1 MSAYSLSGA
10 MPSNSN
16 SSDNLFVRAIAM
28 QTEVQQFGRVQGN
41 PYQIVNQCFALQAK
55 FAQVYYERSVRSIDR
70 YCAAVTAANESRLD
84 GSARATTP
92 AEFWRDAGR
101 YWLDFTQRSILFWDA
116 LRERGNNWLE
126 HEKAGKPPLLHFPW
140 EMIADARTFERPV
153 NYALV
158 RIIPPSGVEIDQNR
172 RPFVIIDPRAGHGPG
187 IGGFKQDS
195 QVGMALKA
203 GHPVYFLIFFPEPM
217 PGQTLADVSR
227 AEAEFL
233 RIVGE
238 RHPNTRKAVVIG
250 NCQGG
255 WASMLVGAIEP
266 DLVGPLVINGA
277 PMSYWA
283 GNDGENPMRYAGG
296 TLGGVWPAL
305 FASDLGAG
313 QFDGAYLVDNFEYLN
328 PANTY
333 FDKYYALFSK
343 IDTEP
348 ERFLEFERWWG
359 GFFLMDR
366 QEIKWIVENLFV
378 GNKLAVGEAEW
389 SDGRA
394 FDLRAIKSPIIL
406 FASLGDNITPP
417 QQAFNWVADIYPTT
431 DDLKANGQVIV
442 GLMHQSVGHL
452 GIFVSGAVAK
462 REHSQIV
469 DLVEYIEHLPPGL
482 YSMQVEEQR
491 TDGSVHYDVVLTER
505 RVEDLQILQKYG
517 RRDEIPFKAVEAVS
531 DQFASVYETFIHPV
545 LAPIVT
551 PAAAKVAGAF
561 NPQRMQRWT
570 LSDVNPFLW
579 PLKGMADLAR
589 ANRTP
594 RDEKGPMV
602 AMERSAA
609 AAISASWDFYRD
621 LRDAA
626 VENTFFRIYGTAS
639 LGLAA
644 EQEES
649 GVREPA
655 NMRDTSQVQAA
666 LSRIEDGDRTRAIVR
681 TVLLLMKAG
690 TGRRRLST
698 ARRARE
704 LVGKDI
710 GLLSMPAEAAREI
723 VREQSFIVDF
733 EPARALAALPKLLR
747 TAEDRLLLLDVL
759 DRLESSVE
767 ANAEQRALIGDIR
780 QLLSVDRAGEET
792 KAAPV
797 AWAVMTTSPDVRP
810 IPAATSGASS

>member
-1 MSAYSLSGA
+1 
-10 MPSNSN
+10 
-16 SSDNLFVRAIAM
+16 M
-28 QTEVQQFGRVQGN
+28 QTAVQQSERLPDLGQGKLQTSLN
-41 PYQIVNQCFALQAK
+41 ELAKMQAK
-55 FAQVYYERSVRSIDR
+55 VAQVYQERGARALER
-70 YCAAVTAANESRLD
+70 YIAAVKAAGASWAD
-84 GSARATTP
+84 ASARTMAP
-92 AEFWRDAGR
+92 ADVWRDASR
-101 YWLDFTQRSILFWDA
+101 YWLDFTQRSILFWDT
-116 LRERGNNWLE
+116 LRQRGNNWIE
-126 HEKAGKPPLLHFPW
+126 HEKAGKPPLLHFKW

-158 RIIPPSGVEIDQNR
+158 RIIPPTGVDTDPNR

-203 GHPVYFLIFFPEPM
+203 GHPVYFVIFFPEPM
-217 PGQTLADVSR
+217 PGQILADVSR

-238 RHPNTRKAVVIG
+238 RHPNSRKPVVVG

-255 WASMLVGAIEP
+255 WAAMLVGAVEP

-296 TLGGVWPAL
+296 ILGGVWPAL
-305 FASDLGAG
+305 FLSDLGAG
-313 QFDGAYLVDNFEYLN
+313 QFDGAYLVENFEYLN

-333 FDKYYALFSK
+333 FNKYYTLFSK

-348 ERFLEFERWWG
+348 ERFLDFERWWG

-378 GNKLAVGEAEW
+378 GNNLAAGEAEW
-389 SDGRA
+389 SEGRA

-431 DDLKANGQVIV
+431 EALKANGQVIV
-442 GLMHQSVGHL
+442 GLMHESVGHL

-482 YSMQVEEQR
+482 YGMQVEEHKA
-491 TDGSVHYDVVLTER
+491 DGGMRYDVVLTER
-505 RVEDLQILQKYG
+505 RVEDLQILQKYE
-517 RRDEIPFKAVEAVS
+517 RKDEIPFKAVETVS
-531 DQFASVYETFIHPV
+531 DALASGYETFVHPA
-545 LAPIVT
+545 LASLFT
-551 PAAAKVAGAF
+551 PASAKVLQAF
-561 NPQRMQRWT
+561 NPQRVQRWAA
-570 LSDVNPFLW
+570 SDLNPFLW

-589 ANRTP
+589 ANRAP
-594 RDEKGPMV
+594 RDDRNPFV

-609 AAISASWDFYRD
+609 AAISASWDLYRD

-639 LGLAA
+639 VGMAAREPSAA
-644 EQEES
+644 E
-649 GVREPA
+649 EPTDL
-655 NMRDTSQVQAA
+655 RDSPLIQAA
-666 LSRIEDGDRTRAIVR
+666 LSRVEEGDRTRAIVR

-690 TGRRRLST
+690 TGRRRLSA

-704 LVGKDI
+704 LIGKDI
-710 GLLSMPAEAAREI
+710 GLLGMPAEAAREI
-723 VREQSFIVDF
+723 IREQSFIVDF

-747 TAEDRLLLLDVL
+747 SAEDRLLLLDIL
-759 DRLESSVE
+759 KRLESRIE
-767 ANAEQRALIGDIR
+767 ANAEQRALVAEIR
-780 QLLSVDRAGEET
+780 RLLLEGRAEET
-792 KAAPV
+792 AETAPV
-797 AWAVMTTSPDVRP
+797 ALAAVAT
-810 IPAATSGASS
+810 PAEVQRETGPTLVPSG